1 MTIQCPFKGAVH
13 DRGTAIPSR
22 EFLKVPVPP
31 PPFWNHAFQ
40 NVSARWGSKVVPM
53 GFELAPPA
61 RETRD
66 LPLHY
71 IEVDTRGSFK
81 LKVNA
86 NPAQPFGARDCNGIL
101 DWQINP
107 PIEIGVASK
116 TIGLKIGGFQ
126 FIIIIIIYYYKVI
139 IITFF
144 SKATISGVSDTRP
157 AGLWPPP
164 YYESLMSARP
174 ANLIWVALY
183 SVLCGAERTYQSRWS
198 IWLWRAGHRPGDSFE
213 WF

>member
-1 MTIQCPFKGAVH
+1 MPAEAQA
-13 DRGTAIPSR
+13 
-22 EFLKVPVPP
+22 
-31 PPFWNHAFQ
+31 
-40 NVSARWGSKVVPM
+40 M

-139 IITFF
+139 IITLF
-144 SKATISGVSDTRP
+144 SK
-157 AGLWPPP
+157 PPI
-164 YYESLMSARP
+164 LK
-174 ANLIWVALY
+174 
-183 SVLCGAERTYQSRWS
+183 VLSMMFFLNFFFTVFLRKNTK
-198 IWLWRAGHRPGDSFE
+198 
-213 WF
+213 

>member
-1 MTIQCPFKGAVH
+1 MVVLSSLA
-13 DRGTAIPSR
+13 R
-22 EFLKVPVPP
+22 EAQELSPLGIEPVPP
-31 PPFWNHAFQ
+31 AGQ
-40 NVSARWGSKVVPM
+40 
-53 GFELAPPA
+53 
-61 RETRD
+61 TRA

-86 NPAQPFGARDCNGIL
+86 NSAQPFGARDCNGIL

-139 IITFF
+139 IITLF
-144 SKATISGVSDTRP
+144 SKPPILMLAKQLFGV
-157 AGLWPPP
+157 
-164 YYESLMSARP
+164 
-174 ANLIWVALY
+174 
-183 SVLCGAERTYQSRWS
+183 
-198 IWLWRAGHRPGDSFE
+198 F
-213 WF
+213 F